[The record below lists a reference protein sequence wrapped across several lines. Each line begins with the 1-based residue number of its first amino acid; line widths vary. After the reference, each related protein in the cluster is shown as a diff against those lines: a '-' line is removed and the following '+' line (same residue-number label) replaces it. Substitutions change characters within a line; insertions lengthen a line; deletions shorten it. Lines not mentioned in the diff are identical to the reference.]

1 MNIIRWIFGIPI
13 AVLISLGLLSLVALN
28 IDERARLYNYRLYII
43 VHAAGIIFAFILLR
57 QWVIF

>member
-28 IDERARLYNYRLYII
+28 IDERVRLYNYRLYII
-43 VHAAGIIFAFILLR
+43 VHAAGIISPSYY
-57 QWVIF
+57 